1 MRSILS
7 LILAVALATAL
18 ALTARPAVEGGA
30 LPLVAAAEEPRS
42 AEPASPQ
49 PVAAPIASGSRPPA
63 KPSGPAFITQPQP
76 PRAMA
81 WLQHP
86 PARAPP
92 PLI

>member
-1 MRSILS
+1 MRSVLS

-18 ALTARPAVEGGA
+18 ALSARPAVEGGA

-49 PVAAPIASGSRPPA
+49 PVAAPVASGGHPPA
-63 KPSGPAFITQPQP
+63 KPSVRVFIPQPQP

-81 WLQHP
+81 GLQHP